1 MIRLILDI
9 ETIPAD
15 DSKKDL
21 IEALAKKN
29 KEDAFKNSGLDGNF
43 GRIFCIAYIKEPPE
57 SNKAKIIKGKE
68 EEILKEFW
76 KIARDVDVFIGHNVM
91 DFDLKFIYKRSIIH
105 NVMPSRQLNFARYRS
120 MPIYDTMREWEKWSM
135 SSATSLDTLAN
146 IFNFKTSKD
155 KMCGSEVYGKYL
167 EKQFDE
173 IYEYCKKDVELTRKI
188 YYKMNFLDLR
198 GID

>member
-1 MIRLILDI
+1 MTRLILDI

-15 DSKKDL
+15 KSKKDL
-21 IEALAKKN
+21 VEGLAKKN

-57 SNKAKIIKGKE
+57 SNKASIIKGE
-68 EEILKEFW
+68 EKEILKEFW
-76 KIARDVDVFIGHNVM
+76 EIARDVDVFIGHNVM

-105 NVMPSRQLNFARYRS
+105 NIRPTRQLNFARYRS

-135 SSATSLDTLAN
+135 GNVTSLDTLAN

-167 EKQFDE
+167 KKRFDE

-188 YYKMNFLDLR
+188 YYKMNFLNL
-198 GID
+198 